1 MIGTVINGLAIVI
14 GTAVGLCF
22 RWDLTPRQQRNLR
35 IFCGAFAVWIGMNL
49 VWQGIA
55 SPFGRGL
62 KQFGVVMLALVLGRL
77 MGRAILLQS
86 GVNRLG
92 RYTRESLE
100 SAARAPEGRR
110 FSAGFL
116 PCAVLFC
123 VEPLALLGAV
133 TEGLRAEPR
142 ILLLKAVMD
151 GVAAMA
157 MARTLGWGVGG
168 AALPVIAYQGTLA
181 LVARGLLP
189 GLEATEL
196 VDTVSLTCGI
206 VVLAVSLVILE
217 LKRIE
222 LANYLPGLVLAPLLY
237 WICK

>member
-1 MIGTVINGLAIVI
+1 
-14 GTAVGLCF
+14 
-22 RWDLTPRQQRNLR
+22 
-35 IFCGAFAVWIGMNL
+35 
-49 VWQGIA
+49 
-55 SPFGRGL
+55 
-62 KQFGVVMLALVLGRL
+62 MLALVLGRL